1 MEEDLARGFRVG
13 SRELAG
19 AGGAAD
25 SVPVPG
31 GELRNGESLDG
42 ADNGDG
48 DDGPVQATRFG
59 FVMLP
64 DEMENDRVIGGIEM
78 VPVICPAAGAQVN
91 LDAAGAELASVEE
104 DERVAKI
111 RPETVTPG
119 TTVNDLERNAIGR
132 V

>member
-1 MEEDLARGFRVG
+1 VLA
-13 SRELAG
+13 
-19 AGGAAD
+19 
-25 SVPVPG
+25 
-31 GELRNGESLDG
+31 
-42 ADNGDG
+42 
-48 DDGPVQATRFG
+48 
-59 FVMLP
+59 
-64 DEMENDRVIGGIEM
+64 DEMEDDGVIRRIEM
-78 VPVICPAAGAQVN
+78 VAVIAPATGAQVN

>member
-1 MEEDLARGFRVG
+1 
-13 SRELAG
+13 
-19 AGGAAD
+19 
-25 SVPVPG
+25 
-31 GELRNGESLDG
+31 
-42 ADNGDG
+42 
-48 DDGPVQATRFG
+48 
-59 FVMLP
+59 
-64 DEMENDRVIGGIEM
+64 M
-78 VPVICPAAGAQVN
+78 VPVIRPAAGAQVN